1 LTSCELAVT
10 LHCKVKL
17 LVPPGNISQRENSS
31 GSVALMKIVTLIAV
45 LLITVLAVCVGR
57 SERFCALGYDELHR
71 FDVGKYQITIRTRS
85 LSISSGDNGAAEL
98 VVECP
103 SGQKILESRFDNDL
117 YSDLRPAYVTWA
129 DIDEDGYQDL
139 VIWKP
144 GLSHQ
149 VEANEFVSGI
159 DGEVHGIAVQ
169 CQRPLP
175 DGFYV
180 W

>member
-1 LTSCELAVT
+1 MPL
-10 LHCKVKL
+10 
-17 LVPPGNISQRENSS
+17 GNISQRENSS

-45 LLITVLAVCVGR
+45 LLITVLAVCVRR
-57 SERFCALGYDELHR
+57 SERFCALEYDQLHR

-85 LSISSGDNGAAEL
+85 LSINSGDNGAAEL

-103 SGQKILESRFDNDL
+103 SGQTLLKSSFDTDL
-117 YSDLRPAYVTWA
+117 YSDIRPAYVSWT
-129 DIDEDGYQDL
+129 DIDQDCCQDL

-159 DGEVHGIAVQ
+159 DGEVHGMAVQ
-169 CQRPLP
+169 CQRPFP